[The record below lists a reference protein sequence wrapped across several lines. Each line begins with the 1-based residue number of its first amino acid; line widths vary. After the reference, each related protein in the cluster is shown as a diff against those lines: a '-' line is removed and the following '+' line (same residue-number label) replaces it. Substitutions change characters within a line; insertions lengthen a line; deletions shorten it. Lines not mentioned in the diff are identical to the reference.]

1 MTLRDRSDFRPAM
14 VVLVIGDSK
23 DVEGEIQF
31 LVHTTSDLEHGE
43 NLTPA
48 EILGKQLLK
57 TFGELRDR

>member
-1 MTLRDRSDFRPAM
+1 M